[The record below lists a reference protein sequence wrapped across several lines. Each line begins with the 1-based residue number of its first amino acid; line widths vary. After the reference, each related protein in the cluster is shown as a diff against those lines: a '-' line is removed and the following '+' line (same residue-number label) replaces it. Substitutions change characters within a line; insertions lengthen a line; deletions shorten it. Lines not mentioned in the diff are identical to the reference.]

1 MMYSSIPSGAAVRV
15 FGDSLSTHL
24 MRWNVIFKLG
34 NLDLMLSRAVGGG
47 GKAQTIR
54 RWSPSSEDGSLIATS
69 PMIAVG
75 LIAGI
80 WEVSEVPLS
89 CEENCDK
96 RRDDV
101 G

>member
-1 MMYSSIPSGAAVRV
+1 MRV

-24 MRWNVIFKLG
+24 MRWNVIFKFG

-54 RWSPSSEDGSLIATS
+54 RWSPSFEGESLVATS
-69 PMIAVG
+69 PMIVVG

-80 WEVSEVPLS
+80 WEVSEVPPS
-89 CEENCDK
+89 CEESCDK
-96 RRDDV
+96 RRGDV